1 MKASTRLRRLLES
14 PRCEYLLESHSALSA
29 TIAEAS
35 GAPGLWA
42 SSLTLSATYGMRDN
56 SEMTMTQVLDV
67 LESMT
72 ERVDAP
78 ILFDGDTGYGQFSH
92 FQQLVRKLCA
102 RDIGGVCIEDKVFP
116 KTNSFLQTEKQQLAP
131 IDEFCGKLRAGKD
144 TQPDADFV
152 IVARTEALIAGL
164 DVSAALDRAEHYAEA
179 GADAILVHSKARTF
193 APIHEFMSR
202 WRRKTPII
210 CVPTTYY
217 STPTAAFD
225 QAGISIVIWAN
236 HLLRASVDAMQ
247 RVAKQIAASGS
258 AREVEDEIV
267 PVRELFRLQDTQRL
281 SDDERVYGQVSSSRA
296 IILAATRGNGLD
308 DLTRNRPKCMI
319 PIGGIP
325 AIEKQLQHLRAE
337 GVRDISVVR
346 GYCPEAL
353 EPDGVTIFDNL
364 RWNETGENSSLYEA
378 REVLK
383 GDVVISYGDILYKR
397 YILHELMA
405 SDAPITLVVDGS
417 RAFLDDGKKADRV
430 KVSAPAPAGFDE
442 SEYSLL
448 AMSREIPDSET
459 QGEWIGLARLRGEGT
474 ERFITAFDD
483 VLASDGGDQQSLA
496 AVFDRLAREDH
507 PSIRVIYVQRDWVDI
522 NSLADVARGG
532 AV

>member
-1 MKASTRLRRLLES
+1 MKASKRLRQLLES
-14 PRCEYLLESHSALSA
+14 PRCEYLLEAHSALSA

-42 SSLTLSATYGMRDN
+42 SSLTLSATYGLRDN

-72 ERVDAP
+72 ERVSAP

-102 RDIGGVCIEDKVFP
+102 RDIAGVCIEDKVFP
-116 KTNSFLQTEKQQLAP
+116 KTNSFLQTEKQVLAP

-144 TQPDADFV
+144 TQPDDDFV

-193 APIHEFMSR
+193 SPIQEFMSR
-202 WRRKTPII
+202 WSRATPII

-225 QAGISIVIWAN
+225 QAGVSVAIWAN
-236 HLLRASVDAMQ
+236 HLLRAAVDAMQ
-247 RVAKQIAASGS
+247 RVAKQIADSGS
-258 AREVEDEIV
+258 ARGVEDEIV

-281 SDDERVYGQVSSSRA
+281 TEDERVYGQLNSSKA
-296 IILAATRGNGLD
+296 IILAASRGDGLD
-308 DLTRNRPKCMI
+308 DLTKDRPKCMI
-319 PIGGIP
+319 PIGGTP

-337 GVRDISVVR
+337 GVRDISIVR
-346 GYCPEAL
+346 GYCAEAL
-353 EPDGVTIFDNL
+353 KPDGVTLFNNL
-364 RWNETGENSSLYEA
+364 RWDETGEISSLAEA

-383 GDVVISYGDILYKR
+383 GDVVIAYGDIVYKR

-417 RAFLDDGKKADRV
+417 RAFLEEGKTADRV
-430 KVSAPAPAGFDE
+430 TVSAPCPSGFDE

-448 AMSREIPDSET
+448 AMSREIPDEEAL
-459 QGEWIGLARLRGEGT
+459 GEWIGLARLRGEGT
-474 ERFITAFDD
+474 ERFIRVFDEI
-483 VLASDGGDQQSLA
+483 LASDCGDQLSLS
-496 AVFDRLAREDH
+496 AVFDKLARDTD
-507 PSIRVIYVQRDWVDI
+507 PPIRVIYVQRDWVDI

-532 AV
+532 TV